1 MDKNT
6 VEQQYDER
14 VRGEITGSTTE
25 LTILTAPPSNP
36 TPAYEMSLAVC
47 VCVCVSR
54 VTGQCEKDRHHVDLL
69 SGVK

>member
-36 TPAYEMSLAVC
+36 TRAYEMSLAVC
-47 VCVCVSR
+47 VCVCVFHASL
-54 VTGQCEKDRHHVDLL
+54 V
-69 SGVK
+69 SVKRTDTTLIFFRE